1 MVLQGRQNIKES
13 MYLGPFQNKILFQ
26 NKFLFL
32 FCPPLK
38 YFSLPV
44 PRIHKDQ
51 EYAALH
57 LRNKNLSPISQIS

>member
-1 MVLQGRQNIKES
+1 MVLQDRQNMNKS

-38 YFSLPV
+38 YF
-44 PRIHKDQ
+44 
-51 EYAALH
+51 
-57 LRNKNLSPISQIS
+57 NLLILLSEQIVRK